1 MHQHRQARAH
11 RTACDARKQ
20 ADMTANTCPETELGV
35 DQLPFAQEVMTG
47 SP

>member
-20 ADMTANTCPETELGV
+20 LDMTSNTYPETELDV
-35 DQLPFAQEVMTG
+35 DQLPFAKEVMTG
-47 SP
+47 SR